1 VREVVLH
8 HLEPQAAVGVEG
20 QVLHLERQAVDE
32 VEEGLRVRGGGVSDV
47 NSNPPEDGAVD
58 DIFPLNLAMPPIV
71 EWSLHMISVL
81 LDSIDSNDG
90 PLGVCVRTIDVH
102 LGFESPSSLA
112 PVVED
117 ASSEDDDDGDDNLV
131 KLPIVGVLRWD
142 IQ

>member
-1 VREVVLH
+1 LNNLDIQKEEFRNVWSAMAPRLTGRLVREVVLH

-90 PLGVCVRTIDVH
+90 PLGVCVRTIDTH
-102 LGFESPSSLA
+102 
-112 PVVED
+112 
-117 ASSEDDDDGDDNLV
+117 
-131 KLPIVGVLRWD
+131 KCLPCCTAEGA
-142 IQ
+142 